1 MMYDLDT
8 CPECTVKLEFFEAFP
23 ARPRVNI
30 THQPDCPYKIFNKSL
45 EEAIADFVKEN
56 VEY

>member
-1 MMYDLDT
+1 MFGLDV

-30 THQPDCPYKIFNKSL
+30 IHQPDCPYKVFNKSL
-45 EEAIADFVKEN
+45 EEIVGTAVQQQ